1 MADITTA
8 SASSAST
15 TKHPLDRRAPVW
27 GVLVI
32 AFVLLAWG
40 EYTAIDPYT
49 STAFVVG
56 YFWTELQVS
65 ALLVLATALFFP
77 WRKLGLR
84 APQAAAW
91 RHVAPLALLIVVVLG
106 VRVWAGTQ
114 VPSDARPDTAT
125 AWLLLRTTLA
135 VGLNEEWLFRGLA
148 LAAFC
153 HWWGWRRGFLAALL
167 AFACLHLLNLI
178 GGVPPIGA
186 AFQFV
191 NTFLMGSVFM
201 LAAVHT
207 RSLLWPMLGH
217 AVYDWAVMDT
227 QRYIGA
233 GASNLPSGLMSL
245 FALLLG
251 LYSLWTLWHTPEREP
266 YPD

>member
-1 MADITTA
+1 MADITTTIA
-8 SASSAST
+8 SNAPTAMR
-15 TKHPLDRRAPVW
+15 PLDRRAPVW

-32 AFVLLAWG
+32 AFVLLGWG
-40 EYTAIDPYT
+40 EYTATDPYT
-49 STAFVVG
+49 STAFAVG
-56 YFWTELQVS
+56 YFWTEVQVS
-65 ALLVLATALFFP
+65 ALLIFATALFFP
-77 WRKLGLR
+77 WRKLALR
-84 APQAAAW
+84 APQPAAW
-91 RHVAPLALLIVVVLG
+91 RHMAPLALLIVVVLA

-191 NTFLMGSVFM
+191 NTFLMGSVFL

-227 QRYIGA
+227 QRFISA

>member
-15 TKHPLDRRAPVW
+15 TRRQLDRRGPVW

-32 AFVLLAWG
+32 AFVLLGWG
-40 EYTAIDPYT
+40 EYTATDPYT
-49 STAFVVG
+49 STAFAVG

-217 AVYDWAVMDT
+217 AVYDWAVMVT
-227 QRYIGA
+227 QRYINA

-251 LYSLWTLWHTPEREP
+251 LYSLWTLWHTPECEP